1 MASKQEIQLK
11 IDAAVD
17 SADAAK
23 SLGQLKKSLLEIQE
37 LQSQIGDTSSA
48 EFAKLSEASA
58 KASEK
63 LASTRDAIGDIGDRA
78 RTMEGTAVER
88 LTGSFGLLKESIMNL
103 DFDKAKIGAEGLLN
117 TFTPVV
123 DGKLV
128 TGLAGVKGA
137 FGMLGDGVKSL
148 GQTFMTVGKALLT
161 NPIFLLAAA
170 IIAIV
175 AVVILIMDKLG
186 ILKKIMDALGWA
198 IGLVVKAFEALTD
211 WLGLTTNAQE
221 DAAESAK
228 KLGEEQRA
236 QIDKTAKAQQDL
248 LKLTEGMTA
257 DEIKMMEKKLGV
269 RIKTNESSFD
279 IEKRRLEATNRTL
292 KTEIDALNAITE
304 AGGELTEEQQKDLE
318 QRKKDYEANSAAIVS
333 QEQQKQKAILDINKK
348 SSETLQAWKLKNITD
363 DNKRAKEQLK
373 LDEADALRKIDVEII
388 NAKRLGQSTKDL
400 EASKNE
406 IKKYYTA
413 QSTKIDET
421 VQKQEADKAKAN
433 YDNYKSNIGK
443 QLKALEDAEKAK
455 VSKTDEG
462 TAARVQAEIHALD
475 AVEAFQK
482 KNAKAL
488 GLSQNQLTIIYQ
500 ENIDKRK
507 KLQDDFDNSVLD
519 AANKLRVTT
528 AENKV
533 LEAQDDFARFEAQK
547 ELLRAQADVELSDKA
562 KTAEEK
568 KKIEAQL
575 AIDTKAIDDEI
586 TAKKQENKQKEL
598 DNAVVVSDTKLSK
611 AQFELETEQLTTD
624 AKIAK
629 LNEVKDL
636 EIQALNDQMNA
647 ELANTELTAAQKE
660 QIEENYRQQRE
671 TAETATTEK
680 IKALKQAELQATVDT
695 AQKGM
700 AAGQALADAVFAIKK
715 RNLVKGSAEEMAAA
729 KKQFQVNKAMQLGMA
744 VIDGFKAITTS
755 LAQSPIAIGPIPNPA
770 GIASLAFAAITT
782 AANIA
787 KIAAS
792 KFEGGGTPTAPT
804 PPGMGGGGA
813 GGAEGSAAT
822 NFQPAQFFG
831 LGQGQ
836 MTPGGP
842 NGGMQ
847 RVYVTETDISSTQ
860 NKVKVI
866 EDRATIR

>member
-1 MASKQEIQLK
+1 MANKEDIQLK
-11 IDAAVD
+11 IEAAVE
-17 SADAAK
+17 SAEAAK
-23 SLGQLKKSLLEIQE
+23 SLGQLKRSLMEIQE
-37 LQSQIGDTSSA
+37 LQAQVGDTSSA
-48 EFAKLSEASA
+48 EFSKLSEAST

-63 LASTRDAIGDIGDRA
+63 LASTRDAIGDIADRT
-78 RTMEGTAVER
+78 RTLEGTPVER
-88 LTGSFGLLKESIMNL
+88 LTGSFGLLKESILNL

-175 AVVILIMDKLG
+175 AVVVLIMDKLG

-228 KLGEEQRA
+228 KLGEEQRG

-257 DEIKMMEKKLGV
+257 EEIKMMEKKLGV
-269 RIKTNESSFD
+269 RVKTNESAFD
-279 IEKRRLEATNRTL
+279 IEKRRLEATNKTL

-304 AGGELTEEQQKDLE
+304 AGGELTDEQKKDLD
-318 QRKKDYEANSAAIVS
+318 QRKKDYEANSAAIIS
-333 QEQQKQKAILDINKK
+333 QEQQKQKAILEINKK
-348 SSETLQAWKLKNITD
+348 SSETLQSWKLKNIAD

-373 LDEADALRKIDVEII
+373 LDQEDALRKIDIEIV

-400 EASKNE
+400 EASKTE
-406 IKKYYTA
+406 IKKYFST
-413 QSTKIDET
+413 QSAKIDET
-421 VQKQEADKAKAN
+421 VKKQEEDKAKAS
-433 YDNYKSNIGK
+433 YDNYKTNIGK

-507 KLQDDFDNSVLD
+507 KLQEDFDNSVID
-519 AANKLRVTT
+519 AANKVRLTT

-533 LEAQDDFARFEAQK
+533 LEAQDDLSRFEARK
-547 ELLRAQADVELSDKA
+547 ELLQTQADIELSDKT

-575 AIDTKAIDDEI
+575 AIDTKAIDDEV
-586 TAKKQENKQKEL
+586 TTYKQELNQKQL
-598 DNAVVVSDTKLSK
+598 DDAAIVSETKLSK
-611 AQFELETEQLTTD
+611 AQFDLENEKLTTD
-624 AKIAK
+624 DKINK
-629 LNEVKDL
+629 LNEIKDL
-636 EIQALNDQMNA
+636 EIQALNDQMAA
-647 ELANTELTAAQKE
+647 ELANTELSESEKAA
-660 QIEENYRQQRE
+660 IEENYRQQRE

-680 IKALKQAELQATVDT
+680 IKALKQAELQATLDT

-715 RNLVKGSAEEMAAA
+715 RNLVKGSAEELAAA

-744 VIDGFKAITTS
+744 VIDGFKSITTS

-804 PPGMGGGGA
+804 PPGAGGGGV
-813 GGAEGSAAT
+813 AEGSAAS

-836 MTPGGP
+836 MNAGGP

-860 NKVKVI
+860 NRVKVI

>member
-1 MASKQEIQLK
+1 MAKQEIQLK

-23 SLGQLKKSLLEIQE
+23 SLGQLKKALLEIQG
-37 LQSQIGDTSSA
+37 LQAEIGDTSSA
-48 EFAKLSEASA
+48 EFAKLSEASL

-63 LASTRDAIGDIGDRA
+63 LAATRDAIGDIGDRT
-78 RTMEGTAVER
+78 RTLEGTAVER
-88 LTGSFGLLKESIMNL
+88 LTGSFGLLKDSIMNL

-175 AVVILIMDKLG
+175 AVVVLIMDKLG

-257 DEIKMMEKKLGV
+257 DEIKLMEKKLGV
-269 RIKTNESSFD
+269 NIKTNESSFD

-292 KTEIDALNAITE
+292 ENEINALNAITE

-333 QEQQKQKAILDINKK
+333 QEQQKQKAILEINKK
-348 SSETLQAWKLKNITD
+348 SSDTLQQWKLKNITD

-373 LDEADALRKIDVEII
+373 LDQADALRKIDVEII

-400 EASKNE
+400 EASKGE
-406 IKKYYTA
+406 IKKFYAA

-421 VQKQEADKAKAN
+421 VQKQEADRQKTN

-462 TAARVQAEIHALD
+462 TAARVQAEIKALD

-507 KLQDDFDNSVLD
+507 KLQEDFDNSVID
-519 AANKLRVTT
+519 AANKVRVAN
-528 AENKV
+528 AETKV
-533 LEAQDDFARFEAQK
+533 LEAQDDLTRFEAQK
-547 ELLRAQADVELSDKA
+547 ELIAAQAEIELADKS

-575 AIDTKAIDDEI
+575 AIDTKAIDTEV
-586 TAKKQENKQKEL
+586 TAYKAQLNQKEL
-598 DNAVVVSDTKLSK
+598 DDAAVISETKLSK
-611 AQFELETEQLTTD
+611 AQFELETETMTTD

-636 EIQALNDQMNA
+636 EIQSLNDQMA
-647 ELANTELTAAQKE
+647 SELANTELTASQKAA
-660 QIEENYRQQRE
+660 IEENYRQLRV
-671 TAETATTEK
+671 TAETATTDQ

-744 VIDGFKAITTS
+744 VIDGFKSITTS
-755 LAQSPIAIGPIPNPA
+755 LAQSPVAIGPIPNPA

-813 GGAEGSAAT
+813 GGGEGSAAS

-831 LGQGQ
+831 LGQGE
-836 MTPGGP
+836 MTPGGA

-847 RVYVTETDISSTQ
+847 RVYVTETDITSTQ

>member
-1 MASKQEIQLK
+1 MAKQEIQLK

-17 SADAAK
+17 SAEAAK
-23 SLGQLKKSLLEIQE
+23 SLGQLKKSLLEIQT
-37 LQSQIGDTSSA
+37 LQAEIGDTSSA
-48 EFAKLSEASA
+48 EFAKLSEASL

-63 LASTRDAIGDIGDRA
+63 LAATRDAIGDIGDRT
-78 RTMEGTAVER
+78 RTLEGTAVER
-88 LTGSFGLLKESIMNL
+88 LTGSFGLLKESILNL

-117 TFTPVV
+117 SFTPVV
-123 DGKLV
+123 DGKMV

-236 QIDKTAKAQQDL
+236 QIDKTAKSQQDL
-248 LKLTEGMTA
+248 LKLTEGMTD

-269 RIKTNESSFD
+269 KIKTNESSFD
-279 IEKRRLEATNRTL
+279 IEKRRLEATNKTL
-292 KTEIDALNAITE
+292 ENEINALNAITE

-333 QEQQKQKAILDINKK
+333 QEQQKQKAILEINKK
-348 SSETLQAWKLKNITD
+348 SADTLQQWKLKNITD

-400 EASKNE
+400 EAAKGE
-406 IKKYYTA
+406 IKQFYTA
-413 QSTKIDET
+413 QSAKIDET
-421 VQKQEADKAKAN
+421 VQKQEADKQKAN

-455 VSKTDEG
+455 VAKTEEG
-462 TAARVQAEIHALD
+462 TGARVQAEIQALD

-488 GLSQNQLTIIYQ
+488 GLTQNQLTVIYE

-507 KLQDDFDNSVLD
+507 KLQEDFDNSVID
-519 AANKLRVTT
+519 AANKVRLTT
-528 AENKV
+528 AETKV
-533 LEAQDDFARFEAQK
+533 LEAQDDLTRFEAQK
-547 ELLRAQADVELSDKA
+547 ELIAATAEIELADKT

-568 KKIEAQL
+568 KKIETQL

-586 TAKKQENKQKEL
+586 TLYKAEVNQKQL
-598 DNAVVVSDTKLSK
+598 DDSAVISETKLSK
-611 AQFELETEQLTTD
+611 AQFELETEAMTTD

-636 EIQALNDQMNA
+636 EIQSLNDQMA
-647 ELANTELTAAQKE
+647 SELANTELTASQKE
-660 QIEENYRQQRE
+660 QIEENYRQQRV
-671 TAETATTEK
+671 TAETNTTEQ
-680 IKALKQAELQATVDT
+680 IKALKQAELAATLET

-715 RNLVKGSAEEMAAA
+715 RNLKKGSAEEMEAA

-755 LAQSPIAIGPIPNPA
+755 LAQAPIAIGPIPNPA

-804 PPGMGGGGA
+804 PPGVGGGGG
-813 GGAEGSAAT
+813 GGAEGSAAS

-836 MTPGGP
+836 VTPGGP

-860 NKVKVI
+860 NRVKVI

>member
-17 SADAAK
+17 SAEAAK
-23 SLGQLKKSLLEIQE
+23 SLGQLKRSLLEIQE

-48 EFAKLSEASA
+48 EFAKLSEASL

-63 LASTRDAIGDIGDRA
+63 LASTRDAIGDIGDRT
-78 RTMEGTAVER
+78 RTLEGTAVER
-88 LTGSFGLLKESIMNL
+88 LTGSFGLLKDSILNL

-117 TFTPVV
+117 SFTPVV
-123 DGKLV
+123 DGKMV
-128 TGLAGVKGA
+128 TGLAGLKGA

-186 ILKKIMDALGWA
+186 ILKKIMDALGFA
-198 IGLVVKAFEALTD
+198 INLVVKAFEALTD

-228 KLGEEQRA
+228 KLGEEQRG

-269 RIKTNESSFD
+269 QINTSESSFD
-279 IEKRRLEATNRTL
+279 IEKRRLEATNATL
-292 KTEIDALNAITE
+292 ENEINALNEITA

-318 QRKKDYEANSAAIVS
+318 QRKKDYEANSVAIVS

-348 SSETLQAWKLKNITD
+348 SSDTLQGWKLKNITD

-400 EASKNE
+400 ESAKGE
-406 IKKYYTA
+406 IKKFYTA
-413 QSTKIDET
+413 QSAKIDET
-421 VQKQEADKAKAN
+421 VQKQEVDRQKTN
-433 YDNYKSNIGK
+433 NDNYKSNIGK

-455 VSKTDEG
+455 VAKTDEG
-462 TAARVQAEIHALD
+462 TAARVAAEIKALD

-488 GLSQNQLTIIYQ
+488 GLSQNQLTIIYE

-507 KLQDDFDNSVLD
+507 KLQGDFDNSVID
-519 AANKLRVTT
+519 AANKVRLAT
-528 AENKV
+528 AETKV
-533 LEAQDDFARFEAQK
+533 LEAQDDLTRFEAQR
-547 ELLRAQADVELSDKA
+547 ELIAATAEIELADKT

-586 TAKKQENKQKEL
+586 TLYKAEVNQKQL
-598 DNAVVVSDTKLSK
+598 DDTAVLSETKLSK
-611 AQFELETEQLTTD
+611 AQFELETEQLSTD

-636 EIQALNDQMNA
+636 EIQSLNDQMNS
-647 ELANTELTAAQKE
+647 ELANTELTSAQKA

-671 TAETATTEK
+671 TAEASTTEK
-680 IKALKQAELQATVDT
+680 IKALKQAELQATIET

-715 RNLVKGSAEEMAAA
+715 RNLKKGSAEEEAAA

-744 VIDGFKAITTS
+744 VIDGFKAITSS
-755 LAQSPIAIGPIPNPA
+755 LAQSPIAIGPVPNPA
-770 GIASLAFAAITT
+770 GIASLAFAAITA

-792 KFEGGGTPTAPT
+792 KYESNATPTAPT
-804 PPGMGGGGA
+804 PPGMGGGG
-813 GGAEGSAAT
+813 GGEDSAAS
-822 NFQPAQFFG
+822 NFQPTQFFG

-836 MTPGGP
+836 MNGNGA

-847 RVYVTETDISSTQ
+847 RVYVTETDISATQ

>member
-175 AVVILIMDKLG
+175 AVVVLIMDKLG

-269 RIKTNESSFD
+269 NIKTNESSFD

-292 KTEIDALNAITE
+292 ENEINALNAITE

-318 QRKKDYEANSAAIVS
+318 QRKKDYEANSAAIIS

-348 SSETLQAWKLKNITD
+348 SSETLQQWKLKNITD

-400 EASKNE
+400 EASKGE
-406 IKKYYTA
+406 IKKYYAA

-421 VQKQEADKAKAN
+421 VQKQEADKQKAN

-443 QLKALEDAEKAK
+443 QLKSLEDAEKAK
-455 VSKTDEG
+455 VSKTEEG

-507 KLQDDFDNSVLD
+507 KLQDDFDNSVIE
-519 AANKLRVTT
+519 AANKVRVSV
-528 AENKV
+528 AETKV
-533 LEAQDDFARFEAQK
+533 LEAQDDLTRFEAQK
-547 ELLRAQADVELSDKA
+547 ELIKAQADELN
-562 KTAEEK
+562 T
-568 KKIEAQL
+568 
-575 AIDTKAIDDEI
+575 DDV
-586 TAKKQENKQKEL
+586 TPP
-598 DNAVVVSDTKLSK
+598 VV
-611 AQFELETEQLTTD
+611 
-624 AKIAK
+624 
-629 LNEVKDL
+629 
-636 EIQALNDQMNA
+636 
-647 ELANTELTAAQKE
+647 
-660 QIEENYRQQRE
+660 
-671 TAETATTEK
+671 
-680 IKALKQAELQATVDT
+680 
-695 AQKGM
+695 
-700 AAGQALADAVFAIKK
+700 
-715 RNLVKGSAEEMAAA
+715 
-729 KKQFQVNKAMQLGMA
+729 
-744 VIDGFKAITTS
+744 
-755 LAQSPIAIGPIPNPA
+755 
-770 GIASLAFAAITT
+770 
-782 AANIA
+782 
-787 KIAAS
+787 
-792 KFEGGGTPTAPT
+792 TPT
-804 PPGMGGGGA
+804 
-813 GGAEGSAAT
+813 
-822 NFQPAQFFG
+822 
-831 LGQGQ
+831 
-836 MTPGGP
+836 
-842 NGGMQ
+842 
-847 RVYVTETDISSTQ
+847 
-860 NKVKVI
+860 
-866 EDRATIR
+866 

>member
-1 MASKQEIQLK
+1 MAKQEIQLK

-17 SADAAK
+17 SAEAAK
-23 SLGQLKKSLLEIQE
+23 SLGQLKKSLLEIQT
-37 LQSQIGDTSSA
+37 LQAEIGDTSSA
-48 EFAKLSEASA
+48 EFAKLSEASL

-63 LASTRDAIGDIGDRA
+63 LAATRDAIGDIGDRT
-78 RTMEGTAVER
+78 RTLEGTAVER
-88 LTGSFGLLKESIMNL
+88 LTGSFGLLKDSILNL

-128 TGLAGVKGA
+128 TGLSGVKGA

-228 KLGEEQRA
+228 KLGEEQRG

-257 DEIKMMEKKLGV
+257 DEIALMEKKLGV
-269 RIKTNESSFD
+269 TIKTNESSFD
-279 IEKRRLEATNRTL
+279 IEKRRLEATNKTL
-292 KTEIDALNAITE
+292 ENEINALNAITE
-304 AGGELTEEQQKDLE
+304 AGGELTDEQQKDLE

-348 SSETLQAWKLKNITD
+348 SADTLQQWKLKNITD

-400 EASKNE
+400 EAAKGE
-406 IKKYYTA
+406 IKQFYTA
-413 QSTKIDET
+413 QSAKIDET
-421 VQKQEADKAKAN
+421 VQKQEADKQKAN

-443 QLKALEDAEKAK
+443 QLKSLEDAEKAK
-455 VSKTDEG
+455 IAKTEEG
-462 TAARVQAEIHALD
+462 TGARVAAEISAMD
-475 AVEAFQK
+475 AIEAFQK

-488 GLSQNQLTIIYQ
+488 GLSQNQLTVIYE

-507 KLQDDFDNSVLD
+507 KLQEDFDNSVID
-519 AANKLRVTT
+519 AANKVRLTT

-533 LEAQDDFARFEAQK
+533 LEAQDDLTRFDARK
-547 ELLRAQADVELSDKA
+547 ELLNAQAEIELADKT

-568 KKIEAQL
+568 KKIETQL
-575 AIDTKAIDDEI
+575 GIDLKAIDDEI
-586 TAKKQENKQKEL
+586 TTYKQDKTQKEL
-598 DNAVVVSDTKLSK
+598 DDISVVSDTKLSK
-611 AQFELETEQLTTD
+611 AQFELDNEAMTTD

-629 LNEVKDL
+629 LNEIKDL
-636 EIQALNDQMNA
+636 EIQSLNDQMA
-647 ELANTELTAAQKE
+647 SELANTELTASQRE
-660 QIEENYRQQRE
+660 QIEENYRQQRV
-671 TAETATTEK
+671 TAETNTTEQ
-680 IKALKQAELQATVDT
+680 IKALKQAELAATLET

-715 RNLVKGSAEEMAAA
+715 RNLVKGSAEEIAAA

-744 VIDGFKAITTS
+744 VIDGFKSITTS
-755 LAQSPIAIGPIPNPA
+755 LAQAPIAIGPIPNPA

-792 KFEGGGTPTAPT
+792 KFEGGGTPTAPS
-804 PPGMGGGGA
+804 PPSVGGGA
-813 GGAEGSAAT
+813 GDGGSSAAS

-831 LGQGQ
+831 LGQGE

-860 NKVKVI
+860 NRVRVI